1 MGNAGAKLKRIEEE
15 YRRRME
21 EEMDKNKKLFAEL
34 TATRDEMEKK
44 GESVRAEEVH
54 SFQIAVGPIS
64 VCLPVYLGVFLAL
77 CLIFDHFWAPSDP
90 Y

>member
-1 MGNAGAKLKRIEEE
+1 MESTLGNAGAKLKRIEEE

-44 GESVRAEEVH
+44 GELILQRSLFYRLSVYH
-54 SFQIAVGPIS
+54 SICTSFYLF
-64 VCLPVYLGVFLAL
+64 VCN
-77 CLIFDHFWAPSDP
+77 CNCN
-90 Y
+90 

>member
-44 GESVRAEEVH
+44 GESVSTEDAY
-54 SFQIAVGPIS
+54 SF
-64 VCLPVYLGVFLAL
+64 
-77 CLIFDHFWAPSDP
+77 
-90 Y
+90 